1 MIRAYLEGQ
10 LKIHGI
16 NVQEGYSYRKTIKIV
31 PDILLYFPN
40 GDIWVVDYIT
50 GKKQTEA
57 YNNFIKRRKEIYM
70 QEGFKS
76 FFFIDKSW
84 LSSEHPTFKGISLYP
99 AENQMFMQGEQDQLW
114 EVFLANIISQ
124 VGEEFILKYLFH
136 LKKDS
141 KQNYSFSVESILYV
155 DPLAGQALI
164 QRLVRLN
171 EQWGLQI
178 YREEISLEQA
188 SSLSLSKQQLKWDGI
203 FEVEERTK
211 MEAEITTAFGK
222 YKSEEALAEEI
233 KMKEELNKKLIES
246 EKHIAHKQSNYHV
259 GSTHHVHSQ
268 IILDNTSI
276 NELVLKLREECITVS
291 EANELYDYYK
301 KNKQFKNK
309 SELEE
314 IRVLARTMLGPISSP
329 KLWETR
335 LREIIINL
343 GLL

>member
-1 MIRAYLEGQ
+1 
-10 LKIHGI
+10 
-16 NVQEGYSYRKTIKIV
+16 
-31 PDILLYFPN
+31 
-40 GDIWVVDYIT
+40 
-50 GKKQTEA
+50 
-57 YNNFIKRRKEIYM
+57 
-70 QEGFKS
+70 
-76 FFFIDKSW
+76 
-84 LSSEHPTFKGISLYP
+84 
-99 AENQMFMQGEQDQLW
+99 MFMQREQDQLW
-114 EVFLANIISQ
+114 EVLLANIISQ
-124 VGEEFILKYLFH
+124 VGEEFILKYLFR

-188 SSLSLSKQQLKWDGI
+188 TSLSFSKQQLKWDGI

-222 YKSEEALAEEI
+222 YKTEEALAEEI

-246 EKHIAHKQSNYHV
+246 EKHISHKQSNYHV

-268 IILDNTSI
+268 IILDSTSI

-301 KNKQFKNK
+301 K
-309 SELEE
+309 
-314 IRVLARTMLGPISSP
+314 TSSS
-329 KLWETR
+329 K
-335 LREIIINL
+335 INL
-343 GLL
+343 SLKK